1 MRKWMTGS
9 VGALSAVLAAGVTL
23 SAPVGP
29 TPAAAQDQPEGLHR
43 RAPLRLQVG
52 PAPSER
58 LFRQCIDRPVI
69 EHRATGDT
77 VVPRTRCWWALR

>member
-1 MRKWMTGS
+1 MRKWMTGW

-23 SAPVGP
+23 SAPVGL
-29 TPAAAQDQPEGLHR
+29 AAAQDQPDGLHR
-43 RAPLRLQVG
+43 RAPLRLRVG

-77 VVPRTRCWWALR
+77 VVPGTRCWWALR